1 MTSAEFPSHSLD
13 PEDWTSLRHQAH
25 RMLDDILDH
34 VAALREGPV
43 WQPMPDAVRNAFNA
57 DLPLEPCALA
67 EVHADFLRTVLP
79 YGTGNLHPGFM
90 GWVHGGGNLEG
101 MLGEMLAAG
110 LNANLGGR
118 DHAPIEVER
127 QILRWVRRLFS
138 FPESASGLFL
148 TGTSMANFL
157 GLLVARHWALE
168 GRDPGLH
175 QAGLVAYASAAVHGC
190 VPRAL
195 DMAGLGRA
203 ALHLVPVDDL
213 GRMDL
218 KALEAALAADR
229 TAGLRPFLVVG
240 TAGTVDSGAVDDLAG
255 LADLAQRQ
263 RLWFHV
269 DGAFGALAILAPSL
283 ANLLVGLERADSLAF
298 DFHKWAQVPYDA
310 GYLLVRD
317 GQQHLDAFAAPAAYL
332 QRESCGLAAG
342 SPWPCD
348 YGPDLSRGFRA
359 LKTWFTLRTHGLRHL
374 GAVIEGTCALAQ
386 SLATRIQAEPA
397 LELMAPVTLN
407 IVCFRHRGE
416 NPDAL
421 NARIVMELQAS
432 GLAAPSTTRLRGALV
447 IRAAL
452 VNHRT
457 RAEDLETLV
466 AAVLDLGRRL
476 G

>member
-13 PEDWTSLRHQAH
+13 PEDWPSLRHQAH

-34 VAALREGPV
+34 VATLREGPV
-43 WQPMPDAVRNAFNA
+43 WQPMPESVRNAFDA

-127 QILRWVRRLFS
+127 QLLRWVRRLFG
-138 FPESASGLFL
+138 FPETASGLFL

-168 GRDPGLH
+168 GRDPGPH

-190 VPRAL
+190 VPKAL

-240 TAGTVDSGAVDDLAG
+240 TAGTVDTGAVDDLAG
-255 LADLAQRQ
+255 LADLAQQQ

-269 DGAFGALAILAPSL
+269 DGAFGALAILAPSR
-283 ANLLVGLERADSLAF
+283 ANLLAGLERADSLAF

-317 GQQHLDAFAAPAAYL
+317 GQAHLDTFAAPAAYL
-332 QRESCGLAAG
+332 QRESHGLAAG

-359 LKTWFTLRTHGLRHL
+359 LKTWVTLRTHGLRKL
-374 GAVIEGTCALAQ
+374 GAVIEGTCALARD
-386 SLATRIQAEPA
+386 LAAGVQAEPN

-416 NPDAL
+416 DPDAL
-421 NARIVMELQAS
+421 NARIVVELQMS
-432 GLAAPSTTRLRGALV
+432 GLAAPSTTWLRGALV

-457 RAEDLETLV
+457 CAEDLDTLMS
-466 AAVLDLGRRL
+466 AVLDLGRRL
-476 G
+476 A

>member
-13 PEDWTSLRHQAH
+13 PEDWPSLRHQAH

-43 WQPMPDAVRNAFNA
+43 WQPMPEAVRSAFDA
-57 DLPLEPCALA
+57 DLPMEPCALA
-67 EVHADFLRTVLP
+67 NVHSDFLRTVLP

-101 MLGEMLAAG
+101 MLGEMMAAG

-157 GLLVARHWALE
+157 GLLVARHWAL
-168 GRDPGLH
+168 GGLDPGPH
-175 QAGLVAYASAAVHGC
+175 QAGLVAYASTAVHGC

-240 TAGTVDSGAVDDLAG
+240 TAGTVDTGAVDDLAG

-269 DGAFGALAILAPSL
+269 DGAFGALAILAPSR

-310 GYLLVRD
+310 GYLLVRN

-332 QRESCGLAAG
+332 QRESRGLAAG

-359 LKTWFTLRTHGLRHL
+359 LKTWFTLRTHGLRNL
-374 GAVIEGTCALAQ
+374 GAVIEGTCTLAQ
-386 SLATRIQAEPA
+386 LLATRIQAEPA

-416 NPDAL
+416 HPDAL
-421 NARIVMELQAS
+421 NARIVVELQVS
-432 GLAAPSTTRLRGALV
+432 GLSAPSTTRLRGVLV

-457 RAEDLETLV
+457 RAEDVETLV
-466 AAVLDLGRRL
+466 TAVLELGGRL

>member
-57 DLPLEPCALA
+57 DLPLEPGALA

-240 TAGTVDSGAVDDLAG
+240 TAGTVDTGAVDDLAG

-342 SPWPCD
+342 SP
-348 YGPDLSRGFRA
+348 LA
-359 LKTWFTLRTHGLRHL
+359 L
-374 GAVIEGTCALAQ
+374 
-386 SLATRIQAEPA
+386 
-397 LELMAPVTLN
+397 
-407 IVCFRHRGE
+407 
-416 NPDAL
+416 
-421 NARIVMELQAS
+421 
-432 GLAAPSTTRLRGALV
+432 RLRAGPQPGVQGPQDLV
-447 IRAAL
+447 HPADP
-452 VNHRT
+452 RT
-457 RAEDLETLV
+457 ATPW
-466 AAVLDLGRRL
+466 RRH
-476 G
+476 